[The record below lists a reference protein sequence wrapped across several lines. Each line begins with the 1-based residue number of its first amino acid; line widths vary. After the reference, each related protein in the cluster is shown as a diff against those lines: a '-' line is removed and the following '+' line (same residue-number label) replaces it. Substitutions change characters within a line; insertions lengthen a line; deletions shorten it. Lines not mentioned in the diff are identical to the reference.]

1 MPPGQE
7 TLCVVPH
14 PAALARKGAQVF
26 LEQAQKR
33 VNASG
38 RFSVALAGGKTPKS
52 FFDLLAGEFQ
62 ELIPWSRIHLFWGD
76 ERLVPP
82 NHPDNNFFIAHQTLL
97 CNLDITDEQIHPI
110 RTDQDPEACAQDYE
124 WHLRKFFE
132 LQDQQWPVLDL
143 VLLGMGSDG
152 HTASLFPGSNVLN
165 EETRLVAAP
174 WIPKL
179 RSYRITLTP
188 SVINRARQVI
198 FMVSGRE
205 KAMALKAVLQGS
217 FQPEI
222 YPAQIVRP
230 ILGKLSWLLDEA
242 AGSQLDRSKPLMTR
256 VKGPEQY

>member
-1 MPPGQE
+1 MRPDQE
-7 TLCVVPH
+7 TLYIASH
-14 PAALARKGAQVF
+14 PAAMARKGAQVF
-26 LEQAQKR
+26 LEHAQKR

-38 RFSVALAGGKTPKS
+38 IFSVALAGGKTPKS

-62 ELIPWSRIHLFWGD
+62 ELIPWNRIHFFWGD

-82 NHPDNNFFIAHQTLL
+82 NHPDNNFFIAHQTLF
-97 CNLDITDEQIHPI
+97 CNLDITNKQIHPI
-110 RTDQDPEACAQDYE
+110 RTDRDPENCAQDYE
-124 WHLRKFFE
+124 RHLRKFFK

-165 EETRLVAAP
+165 EQVRLVAAS

-179 RSYRITLTP
+179 GSYRITFTP

-198 FMVSGRE
+198 FMVSGQE
-205 KAMALKAVLQGS
+205 KATTLKKVLQGS
-217 FQPEI
+217 FQPKI

-230 ILGKLSWLLDEA
+230 IRGKLSWLLDEA
-242 AGSQLDRSKPLMTR
+242 AGSQLDRSKSLITR
-256 VKGPEQY
+256 VKDPEQY

>member
-1 MPPGQE
+1 VRPDQE
-7 TLCVVPH
+7 TLYVAPH
-14 PAALARKGAQVF
+14 PAAMARKGAQVF
-26 LEQAQKR
+26 LEQARKR

-38 RFSVALAGGKTPKS
+38 MFSVALAGGKTPKS

-62 ELIPWSRIHLFWGD
+62 ELIPWSRIHFFWGD

-82 NHPDNNFFIAHQTLL
+82 NHPDNNFFIAHQTLF
-97 CNLDITDEQIHPI
+97 CNLDITNKQIHPI
-110 RTDQDPEACAQDYE
+110 RTDRDPENCAQDYE
-124 WHLRKFFE
+124 RHLRKFFE

-165 EETRLVAAP
+165 EKGRLVAAS

-179 RSYRITLTP
+179 GSYRITLTP
-188 SVINRARQVI
+188 SVINRARQVV

-205 KAMALKAVLQGS
+205 KATTLRKVLQGS
-217 FQPEI
+217 FQPKI

-230 ILGKLSWLLDEA
+230 IRGKLSWLLDEA
-242 AGSQLDRSKPLMTR
+242 AGSQLDRSKSLITR
-256 VKGPEQY
+256 VKDSEQY